1 MSNCG
6 VDGFSASPGAYF
18 WKYTTSPASVSCSCM
33 PFSSTWF
40 LSCMAHPAGLR
51 RQKLPLETPQAIL
64 GQNVFSRY
72 LSVNSFLPHP
82 RVSTPNN
89 FQEEELQQVVLVPLH
104 SDFSAIQRWSHPL
117 QQGILFSPGRVE
129 VRSSS
134 MGVISWLKGG
144 DWHIPAILTLYVL
157 PTYHR

>member
-1 MSNCG
+1 M
-6 VDGFSASPGAYF
+6 ASQLLQGPTFGNIQLLQHQ
-18 WKYTTSPASVSCSCM
+18 SPAVACPSPAPDSCHA
-33 PFSSTWF
+33 W
-40 LSCMAHPAGLR
+40 HPAGLS

-64 GQNVFSRY
+64 GQTVFSRY

-82 RVSTPNN
+82 GVSTPNN
-89 FQEEELQQVVLVPLH
+89 FQEEELQQVLLVPLH

-129 VRSSS
+129 GRSSS

-144 DWHIPAILTLYVL
+144 DWHIPAILTLYVS